1 MDVPFWAAAATAVA
15 ATLLA
20 LTRRHPVHG
29 LLYLLVSLLATAVIF
44 FLLGA
49 PLAGALEII
58 LYAGAIL
65 VLFLF
70 VLMMFPGRA
79 EGEDPERRRPPPVV
93 WRGPS
98 ALAALLLG
106 ELLFVVTRRAPAR
119 AGVRPVD
126 PGETGGALFGPYLWA
141 VELASFLL
149 LAALVGAYHLGR
161 PSEPPRGA
169 PSEGR
174 EAP

>member
-1 MDVPFWAAAATAVA
+1 MDVPFLVAAATAA
-15 ATLLA
+15 GSALLA

-49 PLAGALEII
+49 PLVGALEII

-70 VLMMFPGRA
+70 VVMMFAGRPEA
-79 EGEDPERRRPPPVV
+79 EDPERRGARAAV

-106 ELLFVVTRRAPAR
+106 ETIFVVTRGAPAR
-119 AGVRPVD
+119 DGLHPVG
-126 PGETGGALFGPYLWA
+126 PGETGAALFGPYLLA

-149 LAALVGAYHLGR
+149 LAALVAALHLGR
-161 PSEPPRGA
+161 PAER
-169 PSEGR
+169 R